1 MDRAMPIYLSPSS
14 LNFLLGSQHTCHFES
29 WQVREWSGWKSIN
42 HNENCEESK
51 GIFCPSPTLPDIAPT
66 HAHPGELCRLEQERS
81 SQQNSNPAVY
91 GEWEPARPVSL

>member
-29 WQVREWSGWKSIN
+29 WQVREGSGWRSIN

-51 GIFCPSPTLPDIAPT
+51 GIFCPSPTLPDIARHT
-66 HAHPGELCRLEQERS
+66 HPGELCGLSR
-81 SQQNSNPAVY
+81 NGAVSRTLTLPCTEN
-91 GEWEPARPVSL
+91 GSLRDR